1 MTIIRQS
8 TARTLLTIAA
18 AIALLAPAAAQDDDA
33 GGTHPYFRHWPQPM
47 VLVELSPTSGQGVVT
62 WRLVPGDFAR
72 TAPDGM
78 QAKQIGGPYRSRSGV
93 ELDRNRLAREGHNAT
108 LTSID
113 VYQTHEGGG
122 SGEIALEK
130 RHKFLLGSKPVLA
143 YPGLSLSEGN
153 LDASFEP
160 ASPDFFPLPFELDHY
175 LDYASDLLEQAELRR
190 LEEAAANEDAKGGP
204 LSGAFAEQMTAIDAN
219 ASIAADVT
227 CPPLI
232 AQIFGQDSGG
242 EVWTFSNTVP
252 VGFSRSQDGAV
263 EISFDSGGQTVIVPG
278 RSDANG
284 MVVARLATEAGV
296 FSIGGIVF
304 EGPNRL
310 HGKGRALFAFEGERC
325 DIDWSVPG

>member
-1 MTIIRQS
+1 MTTIWRS
-8 TARTLLTIAA
+8 ARRTLLTFVA
-18 AIALLAPAAAQDDDA
+18 AIALLAPAAAQDDDV
-33 GGTHPYFRHWPQPM
+33 GGTHPYFRHWPQPL
-47 VLVELSPTSGQGVVT
+47 VLVELSPDSGQGVVT

-78 QAKQIGGPYRSRSGV
+78 QAKQIGGPYRSRSDV

-108 LTSID
+108 LTSIE
-113 VYQTHEGGG
+113 VYRQNEGGG
-122 SGEIALEK
+122 SGELALEK
-130 RHKFLLGSKPVLA
+130 RHQFLLGSKPVLA

-160 ASPDFFPLPFELDHY
+160 ANPDFFPLPFELDHY

-204 LSGAFAEQMTAIDAN
+204 LGGGAEQMTAIDTN

-242 EVWTFSNTVP
+242 QVWTFSNTIP

-263 EISFDSGGQTVIVPG
+263 EISFDSGGQTVVVPG

-296 FSIGGIVF
+296 FSIGGVVF
-304 EGPNRL
+304 EGLDRL
-310 HGKGRALFAFEGERC
+310 HGKGRAAFAFEGDRC
-325 DIDWSVPG
+325 NIDWSVPG